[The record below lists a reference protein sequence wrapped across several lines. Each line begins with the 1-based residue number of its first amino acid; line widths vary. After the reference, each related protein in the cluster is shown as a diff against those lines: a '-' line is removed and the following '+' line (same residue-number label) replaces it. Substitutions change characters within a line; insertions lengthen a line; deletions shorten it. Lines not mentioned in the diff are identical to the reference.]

1 MFECILFGYL
11 RFSTNCFFH
20 CPVNYWF
27 KYYRSSSI
35 SGRIY
40 YKSSLNP
47 RIETMPLV
55 FTRLGISCL
64 TMIDIVPMLFLI
76 FLCFQKLTS
85 RTGALPTVPWSPAK
99 KAKFV
104 EVLTLEYMSK
114 EDSDQTPPQ
123 RKRTVIALAWE
134 SRELRM
140 LKRQLDEH
148 ETAMSIAKGKGVRQP
163 VERDQADRLSD
174 LPKPANAP
182 AWACS

>member
-11 RFSTNCFFH
+11 RFNANCFSH
-20 CPVNYWF
+20 WPVNYWF

-64 TMIDIVPMLFLI
+64 TIIDIIPMLFLI
-76 FLCFQKLTS
+76 FLCFQKLNR
-85 RTGALPTVPWSPAK
+85 RTAALPTVPRSPSIR
-99 KAKFV
+99 AKFA
-104 EVLTLEYMSK
+104 EVLTLDYMSE
-114 EDSDQTPPQ
+114 EDSVWLF
-123 RKRTVIALAWE
+123 TVFPLAWE
-134 SRELRM
+134 SPELRV
-140 LKRQLDEH
+140 LKRQLDDH
-148 ETAMSIAKGKGVRQP
+148 ETTLSIAKGKGVRQP
-163 VERDQADRLSD
+163 VERDQADWLSD